1 MRMKKGVSPVI
12 AVLLMIAITVAIG
25 ILVYVWVSGL
35 AGSMTSGGGTQVA
48 EQLELIA
55 YDFHDTNT
63 LILYVKNTG
72 GIAVT
77 IDRIYFGT
85 SGGTFTVTTSFTTS
99 GDFTDSTLN
108 PGGVGSIT
116 KTLTAISVLQLVEK
130 GLLNLE
136 DPVEK
141 YTGLEMR
148 VHGEKVLIHHLLTHT
163 SGIPALGYAEAFI
176 RSSLGLGGT
185 WLPVSRPEQLT
196 PYIIGAGE
204 WAAVLRRS

>member
-116 KTLTAISVLQLVEK
+116 ISTGGATAGAAYIVKVVTESGAVFSWTVVA
-130 GLLNLE
+130 GR
-136 DPVEK
+136 
-141 YTGLEMR
+141 TG
-148 VHGEKVLIHHLLTHT
+148 
-163 SGIPALGYAEAFI
+163 
-176 RSSLGLGGT
+176 
-185 WLPVSRPEQLT
+185 
-196 PYIIGAGE
+196 
-204 WAAVLRRS
+204 